1 MKNIEIYTDGACSKN
16 PGPGGY
22 GIVFLYN
29 GARKEL
35 SKGYKLT
42 TNNRMEMLAVIVAL
56 KTLKEKCN
64 VRLYSDSKY
73 VIDSIT
79 KGWVYNW
86 QKNNWQR
93 NKKEMAQN
101 IDLWEE
107 LLPLLE
113 KHNVE
118 FIWVKGHSNNIE
130 NERCDYLAR
139 SAILNGDLLEDKNY
153 N

>member
-1 MKNIEIYTDGACSKN
+1 MKNIEIYTDGACSNN
-16 PGPGGY
+16 PGAGGY

-29 GARKEL
+29 GKRKEL

-56 KTLKEKCN
+56 KTLKEPCN
-64 VRLYSDSKY
+64 VKLYSDSKY
-73 VIDSIT
+73 VIDSIQ

-86 QKNNWQR
+86 QKNGWKR
-93 NKKEMAQN
+93 NKKEMASN

-107 LLPLLE
+107 LLPLLK

-130 NERCDYLAR
+130 NERCDELAR
-139 SAILNGDLLEDKNY
+139 NAITSGDLLEDKNY
-153 N
+153 K